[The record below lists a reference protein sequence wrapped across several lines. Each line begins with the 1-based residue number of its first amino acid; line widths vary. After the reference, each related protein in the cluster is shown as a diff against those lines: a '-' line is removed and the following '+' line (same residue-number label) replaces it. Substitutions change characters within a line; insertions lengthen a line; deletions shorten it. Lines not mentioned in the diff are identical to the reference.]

1 VLLPTQ
7 EHARLAPVSQCR
19 DDAGMSDLS
28 TFITGLPKAELHLHI
43 EGSLEPEL
51 MFALAQRNQV
61 AIPFATVDAVR
72 AAYSFS
78 NLQDF
83 LDIYYQG
90 ANVLLHREDFR
101 DLAVAYFDRAAAD
114 GVVHAEIMFDP
125 QTHTAR
131 GVAFETVITGL
142 LDGIAD
148 AGARHGMTVKLIMS
162 FLRHLDEADAFA
174 TLEMARPWLDRIDAV
189 GLDSSELGHPPE
201 KFARVFAEARAAGLR
216 LVAHAGEEGPP
227 DYVYQALDL
236 LGVDRLDHGNR
247 SLEDPVLTA
256 RLARTGMT
264 LTVCPLSNLKLCVVD
279 DMADHPID
287 RMLREGLRATINSD
301 DPAYFGGYVAD
312 NYRAAATA
320 RGLDR
325 DDLALL
331 ARNSFLGSFLPDEA
345 VATHLARLDAY
356 VEAR

>member
-1 VLLPTQ
+1 MTD
-7 EHARLAPVSQCR
+7 H
-19 DDAGMSDLS
+19 D
-28 TFITGLPKAELHLHI
+28 FIAGLPKAELHLHI

-51 MFALAQRNQV
+51 MFALAERNGV
-61 AIPFATVDAVR
+61 AIPFASVEEVR

-78 NLQDF
+78 RLQDF
-83 LDIYYQG
+83 LDIYYKG
-90 ANVLLHREDFR
+90 ADVLRTEADFH
-101 DLAVAYFDRAAAD
+101 DLAAAYFDRAAAD

-131 GVAFETVITGL
+131 GIAFDTVIAGL
-142 LDGIAD
+142 LSGMA
-148 AGARHGMTVKLIMS
+148 AAEASHGMTSRLILC
-162 FLRHLDEADAFA
+162 FLRHLDEEDAFA
-174 TLEMARPWLDRIDAV
+174 TLEMARPWLDEITAV

-201 KFARVFAEARAAGLR
+201 KFARVFAAAHELGLR
-216 LVAHAGEEGPP
+216 RVAHAGEEGPP

-247 SLEDPVLTA
+247 SLEDPTLVA

-264 LTVCPLSNLKLCVVD
+264 LTVCPLSNLRLCVVD

-301 DPAYFGGYVAD
+301 DPAYFGGYIAD
-312 NYRAAATA
+312 NYRAAAAA

-325 DDLALL
+325 RDLAML
-331 ARNSFLGSFLPDEA
+331 ARNSFLGSFLPDDV
-345 VATHLARLDAY
+345 VATHLAALDAY
-356 VEAR
+356 VGAQ